1 MKKAVGLQT
10 RGSFRLLYEMDSL
23 SLAIYTTLSPAGMMA
38 FVFMTIMSLADAASE
53 KRTIHDYLFAIPF
66 FLVLSGFITST
77 AHLGTPAN
85 ALYVVTGT
93 GRSPLSNE
101 VIAVLVFLF
110 LAGSYWMISV
120 SRPLSPR
127 VTKLWLSAA
136 SLAAVVALGFTA
148 IAYSIRTIPT
158 WDTCYTP
165 LALIVGAVGLG
176 ALLAGGTYHLAGSHS
191 KDWGIALFTL
201 YALSCLGV
209 LGLMALLRE
218 EMASISSFT
227 MQAINLAPN
236 YVETLGFYAIACIAS
251 VWLAF
256 AVLLR
261 EGLMKRFRF
270 TLVITSIVIALLGAF
285 LVRVLFYQIYMT
297 IGL

>member
-1 MKKAVGLQT
+1 MA
-10 RGSFRLLYEMDSL
+10 FEMDSL
-23 SLAIYTTLSPAGMMA
+23 SLAIYTALAPAGMMA
-38 FVFMTIMSLADAASE
+38 FVFMTIMSLTGAASE
-53 KRTIHDYLFAIPF
+53 KRMIDGYLFAVPF
-66 FLVLSGFITST
+66 FLVVSGFITST

-101 VIAVLVFLF
+101 VIAVLAFLF
-110 LAGSYWMISV
+110 LAGSYWMISI

-127 VTKLWLSAA
+127 VTKLWLSA
-136 SLAAVVALGFTA
+136 SSVAAIVALAFTA
-148 IAYSIRTIPT
+148 TAYSIRTIPT

-176 ALLAGGTYHLAGSHS
+176 ALLAGGTYHLAGSLP
-191 KDWGIALFTL
+191 KDWGVALFTF
-201 YALSCLGV
+201 YALSCMGV
-209 LGLMALLRE
+209 LVVMALLRG

-227 MQAINLAPN
+227 MHAIDLAPD
-236 YVETLGFYAIACIAS
+236 YAITLGFYTIACIVS
-251 VWLAF
+251 LWLAF

-261 EGLMKRFRF
+261 DDLAKKFRF
-270 TLVITSIVIALLGAF
+270 TLVIASSVIALLGAF